1 MALIRNTASM
11 RLKGRVGNTTYYTEG
26 GRLIARVSQ
35 NSSNYGDT
43 ASRTELQ
50 QNQRAKWGNLV
61 NFYKL
66 SKGWMKKAYENRKA
80 NQSDYNRFMQ
90 LNTAFAR
97 VYLTKDMYA
106 QGGCVVDAFRIS
118 EGSLRSIQV
127 LPIDNKW
134 LTDLS
139 LGELAID
146 NTTTV
151 GSFSQALI
159 SNNNHLHNNM
169 QISFISYQQDVNQFG
184 TPQLICTAYEV
195 TLDTESTAILRDY
208 LPVFCSSVVNGYLGT
223 SNNISFG
230 AFAYVLSE
238 SVMGRTLVST
248 QMLITNNETLL
259 EQYTSNE
266 AIANSIASY
275 GVDADVFLA
284 SGSVPTGATPQPFFI
299 SHVSNR
305 FGDDYPTG
313 EDRSTIDTFTAGG
326 DLTIQLSKPITS
338 VTYISIWGPNDV
350 KSWYD
355 SSLWTIQGSTVTLKS
370 TAISSWGSGVN
381 QVMDRIEIST
391 DKGVTYIIFN
401 K

>member
-1 MALIRNTASM
+1 M

-90 LNTAFAR
+90 LNSGFAR

-127 LPIDNKW
+127 LEGLDYYA
-134 LTDLS
+134 TDLS
-139 LGELAID
+139 LGDLVI
-146 NTTTV
+146 NNSTTV
-151 GSFSQALI
+151 ARFSQALI
-159 SNNNHLHNNM
+159 ENNNNLHTNM

-184 TPQLICTAYEV
+184 TPQLICTPYEV
-195 TLDTESTAILRDY
+195 TLDEESEALLRDY
-208 LPVFCSSVVNGYLGT
+208 LPEFCSTTVEGFLGT
-223 SNNISFG
+223 NTNISIG

-238 SVMGRTLVST
+238 TVAGKTLVST
-248 QMLITNNETLL
+248 QLLVTNNRALL
-259 EQYTSNE
+259 SEYTSNE
-266 AIANSIASY
+266 AIAASIASY
-275 GVDADVFLA
+275 GVDKDVFLA
-284 SGSVPTGATPQPFFI
+284 SGSEPSGSTSQPLFI
-299 SHVSNR
+299 SEVLNLNNAS
-305 FGDDYPTG
+305 YPKGPGRPSIG
-313 EDRSTIDTFTAGG
+313 EFIDSG
-326 DLTIQLSKPITS
+326 DLTIQLSTRITS
-338 VTYISIWGPNDV
+338 ITSITMLLEGDAKGWFSDTNWTVNGSVVTIK
-350 KSWYD
+350 KSALD
-355 SSLWTIQGSTVTLKS
+355 QLGSSQRFVM
-370 TAISSWGSGVN
+370 N
-381 QVMDRIEIST
+381 QLQLIT
-391 DKGVTYIIFN
+391 NKGAVYIIFDE
-401 K
+401 

>member
-1 MALIRNTASM
+1 M

-50 QNQRAKWGNLV
+50 QSQRAKWGNLV

-127 LPIDNKW
+127 LEIDGKY

-139 LGELAID
+139 LGSLSITKE
-146 NTTTV
+146 TTI
-151 GSFSQALI
+151 GEFSEALI
-159 SNNNHLHNNM
+159 ENNNHLHNNM

-184 TPQLICTAYEV
+184 TPQLICTPYEV
-195 TLDTESTAILRDY
+195 TLDTDSTAILRNF
-208 LPVFCSSVVNGYLGT
+208 LPVFCSQSVEGFLGT
-223 SNNISFG
+223 NNNVSVG

-238 SVMGRTLVST
+238 SVAGKTLVST
-248 QMLITNNETLL
+248 QMLTTNNSALL
-259 EQYTSNE
+259 DQFTSND

-275 GVDADVFLA
+275 GVDADVFLS
-284 SGSVPTGATPQPFFI
+284 SGSLPNVPTPQPI
-299 SHVSNR
+299 
-305 FGDDYPTG
+305 
-313 EDRSTIDTFTAGG
+313 
-326 DLTIQLSKPITS
+326 
-338 VTYISIWGPNDV
+338 YISYVYNRYDAKKYAGDSIGQLDGFSAGENVYVMLSAVPTNVNGIKFSAQGGSYSTENADYFAWDGRIVTIKRAALNAAQSASRTNCYSITVVTEEGEVVIQFSQDV
-350 KSWYD
+350 
-355 SSLWTIQGSTVTLKS
+355 
-370 TAISSWGSGVN
+370 
-381 QVMDRIEIST
+381 E
-391 DKGVTYIIFN
+391 
-401 K
+401 